1 MTMKMIRPFGRYV
14 ATWTVLL
21 LLAISMTSCAAIT
34 AATNRNEEPAGQTP
48 AVIATPRPTAT
59 PVVVSTPATRPEEQ
73 RRGLAGLSYNGEI
86 IAERIVPVV
95 AEVAGQIVEVKV
107 EVGSAVK
114 AGDVL
119 VRLDSS
125 VQEAQRAQAMAALE
139 AAQAQLDLA
148 LTKPSATDLEAAR
161 AAVAAAEAAYNR
173 ALKGPTDEE
182 KRMALA
188 QLRQAEEAVKI
199 YQAQYD
205 RIAGSPVA
213 AMLPESLQLQQATLA
228 KEAAQAQY
236 DKVLKG
242 ATADQIAGAYA
253 QLANARA
260 QLARLE
266 EGAKPAQINALKA
279 NVKAAETAL
288 YLAQL
293 QVDKTTIKAPTDG
306 FIYQLDATEGA
317 MAGPGKALAV
327 IFSHEMKIQIS
338 VEEARS
344 TEVRLDQPATIRV
357 DAYPD
362 RTFQGKVTAIAPS
375 FDPATR
381 TVKVTVRPIGDD
393 AKLLKPGMFATVQ
406 LEQ

>member
-1 MTMKMIRPFGRYV
+1 MHTTGHIRQH
-14 ATWTVLL
+14 AAI
-21 LLAISMTSCAAIT
+21 LLALIALATALSGCAAGIN
-34 AATNRNEEPAGQTP
+34 AAGRGAGPDPAQG
-48 AVIATPRPTAT
+48 VIATILPSPTPRI
-59 PVVVSTPATRPEEQ
+59 VSTPAATPATVRQGAP
-73 RRGLAGLSYNGEI
+73 GLSYNGEI
-86 IAERIVPVV
+86 IADRIVPVV
-95 AEVAGQIVEVKV
+95 AEVNGQIVEVAV
-107 EVGSAVK
+107 EVGSHVK
-114 AGDVL
+114 TGDLL

-125 VQEAQRAQAMAALE
+125 VPEAQRSQALAALE

-161 AAVAAAEAAYNR
+161 AAVAAAEAGYSR

-188 QLRQAEEAVKI
+188 QLRQAEEAVKL

-205 RIAGSPVA
+205 RIAGSPFA
-213 AMLPESLQLQQATLA
+213 AMMPESLQLQQATLA

-242 ATADQIAGAYA
+242 ATADQIAAAYA
-253 QLANARA
+253 QLAAARA

-293 QVDKTTIKAPTDG
+293 QVDKTVVRAPADG
-306 FIYQLDATEGA
+306 FIYQLDAT
-317 MAGPGKALAV
+317 AGSMTGQGKVLAV
-327 IFSHEMKIQIS
+327 IFSHEMKILIS
-338 VEEARS
+338 VEEARAAD
-344 TEVRLDQPATIRV
+344 VRLDQPATIRV

-362 RTFQGKVTAIAPS
+362 RTFRGKVTAIAPT

-381 TVKVTVRPIGDD
+381 TVKVTVRPTDD
-393 AKLLKPGMFATVQ
+393 AAQLLKPGMFALVQ

>member
-1 MTMKMIRPFGRYV
+1 MRSHRSSQRIP
-14 ATWTVLL
+14 AAIAALI
-21 LLAISMTSCAAIT
+21 LLAVTLAGCATASGAGEQPT
-34 AATNRNEEPAGQTP
+34 AAARGENAGVAAASTP
-48 AVIATPRPTAT
+48 TPIVI
-59 PVVVSTPATRPEEQ
+59 STPALSVEGKRST
-73 RRGLAGLSYNGEI
+73 LAGLTYNGEI

-95 AEVAGQIVEVKV
+95 AEVAGQIVQVAV
-107 EVGSAVK
+107 EVGSDVK
-114 AGDVL
+114 KGDLL

-125 VQEAQRAQAMAALE
+125 VQEAQRAQAMAGLE
-139 AAQAQLDLA
+139 AAQAQLELA
-148 LTKPSATDLEAAR
+148 TAKPSATDLEAAR

-188 QLRQAEEAVKI
+188 QLRQAEAAVKV

-242 ATADQIAGAYA
+242 ATTDQIAGAYA
-253 QLANARA
+253 QLAGARA

-293 QVDKTTIKAPTDG
+293 QVDKTTIKAPADG
-306 FIYQLDATEGA
+306 YIYQLDATEGA
-317 MAGPGKALAV
+317 MAGPGKPLAV

-338 VEEARS
+338 VEEARAA
-344 TEVRLDQPATIRV
+344 EVRLNQPAIIRV

-362 RTFQGKVTAIAPS
+362 RTFRGKVTAIAPA

-381 TVKVTVRPIGDD
+381 TVKVTVRPTDED
-393 AKLLKPGMFATVQ
+393 AQLLKPGMFATVQ